1 MVAILCQCASN
12 ETMAIRGRG
21 TRHHGAAMVM
31 KELLAARQKGKIET
45 VSACIQTRSLFCSG
59 LRCCALLLRAAC
71 IQTRSLFCSDL
82 RCCALLLRAA
92 AARYLHSDTVA
103 ILLGFALLLRA
114 AAARCLHSDT
124 VAILLGF
131 ALHRPRATTHRCSRA
146 PPVQKM
152 AHTPR
157 KRVLQP
163 HRPPHKE
170 FQEEVVIRRRV
181 RTRWR
186 QRAHGGNATI
196 ARPTPAHGCTVMVSA
211 VPGSMSSN
219 PAVSRRSRDRSV
231 DLR

>member
-1 MVAILCQCASN
+1 MNCFELICLSMVAILCQCASN

-59 LRCCALLLRAAC
+59 LRCCALLLRAA
-71 IQTRSLFCSDL
+71 
-82 RCCALLLRAA
+82 

-131 ALHRPRATTHRCSRA
+131 AQH
-146 PPVQKM
+146 Q
-152 AHTPR
+152 
-157 KRVLQP
+157 
-163 HRPPHKE
+163 
-170 FQEEVVIRRRV
+170 F
-181 RTRWR
+181 W
-186 QRAHGGNATI
+186 TI
-196 ARPTPAHGCTVMVSA
+196 L
-211 VPGSMSSN
+211 SN
-219 PAVSRRSRDRSV
+219 SFNPIKWT
-231 DLR
+231 L

>member
-1 MVAILCQCASN
+1 MNCFELICLSMVAILCQCASN

-45 VSACIQTRSLFCSG
+45 MSACIQTRSLFCSG

-152 AHTPR
+152 AQVAGHAFY
-157 KRVLQP
+157 VASG
-163 HRPPHKE
+163 
-170 FQEEVVIRRRV
+170 RV
-181 RTRWR
+181 RVDCTLAGCRWIHTCLLAKCQGVLLR
-186 QRAHGGNATI
+186 V
-196 ARPTPAHGCTVMVSA
+196 GCHHAAS
-211 VPGSMSSN
+211 
-219 PAVSRRSRDRSV
+219 
-231 DLR
+231 